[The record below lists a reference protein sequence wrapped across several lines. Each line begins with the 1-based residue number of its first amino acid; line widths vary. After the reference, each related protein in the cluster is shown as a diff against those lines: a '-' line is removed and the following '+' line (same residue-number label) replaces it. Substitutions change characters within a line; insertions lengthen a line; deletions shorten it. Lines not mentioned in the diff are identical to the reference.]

1 MSLIRAEDYL
11 YEHPK
16 HVPNMYWSELIKTM
30 DEFDQLLEIG
40 TLLFIKRK
48 RKSSP
53 FSKKRFK
60 KKLTS
65 SKTFINTSRA

>member
-40 TLLFIKRK
+40 MLLFIKRK

-60 KKLTS
+60 RKLTS

>member
-40 TLLFIKRK
+40 IFYFIKRK

-53 FSKKRFK
+53 FSNKKYK
-60 KKLTS
+60 KKYNS
-65 SKTFINTSRA
+65 SKISINTSRA